1 MVLHSFIPYARLYLG
16 SADCLIVGMEGAL
29 CLEMGFLLEEDQ
41 HAIILIIWCIVVIK
55 CDLHLLCI
63 FWNIFRYITSLVL
76 NKTCDMLMAYILI
89 FFFFLPMMKLKLK
102 IERLSIRVWD
112 SNPSFLFFL
121 FCAAWFL
128 YCFLLTAVPS

>member
-89 FFFFLPMMKLKLK
+89 FFFFFYLWWNWNSRLKDWVSEFGTQTQVSCFFFFVQL
-102 IERLSIRVWD
+102 D
-112 SNPSFLFFL
+112 SFIAS
-121 FCAAWFL
+121 C
-128 YCFLLTAVPS
+128 